1 MATMATKSGHRQ
13 DLSDLSG
20 RTVRSNCGTMI
31 ANLDG
36 FGVHI
41 SSHDG
46 KPIRSFDLKS
56 QIMEMVW
63 SSNGRF
69 IAIRNRCENFRFQMI
84 TVFQIATGF
93 SFFSEKYQDIR
104 FLRQW
109 GCNNFTF
116 YNQYDKIT
124 YLGHSVSRFHSAM
137 SCIDS
142 ETMDP
147 CDACHNTSGCNSGG
161 PPIYSDSEYDS
172 DDVGDLDLG
181 DLDISDSD
189 DN

>member
-1 MATMATKSGHRQ
+1 MATMDKQNRQ

-20 RTVRSNCGTMI
+20 QTVRSNCGTMI
-31 ANLDG
+31 AIKDPDG
-36 FGVHI
+36 MVHI
-41 SSHDG
+41 SSHDS
-46 KPIRSFDLKS
+46 KPIISFDLKS

-69 IAIRNRCENFRFQMI
+69 IAIRHRCESFRFQMI

-93 SFFSEKYQDIR
+93 SFFSEKFQDIR

-116 YNQYDKIT
+116 YNQYDQIT
-124 YLGHSVSRFHSAM
+124 YLGHSVSQFHSAM

-147 CDACHNTSGCNSGG
+147 CSDCDNTSGCNSGG

-172 DDVGDLDLG
+172 DDL
-181 DLDISDSD
+181 SD